1 LLYLFGRSF
10 KLLTVFRHTPSLVQT
25 AKAELLKDPCLPLRF
40 KM

>member
-25 AKAELLKDPCLPLRF
+25 AAADF
-40 KM
+40 